1 MLAFTV
7 FKSQMMEP
15 DILWKKK
22 FFGGEIYCNFLKEMS
37 KNIVFKL
44 IKVNL
49 SDLKQFL
56 NEFQIIFSNS

>member
-7 FKSQMMEP
+7 FKSQMMQP

-22 FFGGEIYCNFLKEMS
+22 FFWGEIYCNFLKEMS